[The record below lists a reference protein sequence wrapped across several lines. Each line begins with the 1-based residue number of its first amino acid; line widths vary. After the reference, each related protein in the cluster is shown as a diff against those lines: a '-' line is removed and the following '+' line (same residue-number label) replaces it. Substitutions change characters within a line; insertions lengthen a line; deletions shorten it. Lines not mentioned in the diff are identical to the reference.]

1 MQHNADKKMLIVS
14 FVQTCGLYL
23 KYQNIWN
30 GMKKWKDKHSP
41 FTYSSV
47 YPLFTTPLMASY
59 FSLSHTHTHTH
70 THTHATVMW
79 FVCCNNRFLM
89 DTLTLKPLNPRLAQW
104 PSKAPGLLASS
115 VCQWFCH
122 KCLFVSEWNVST
134 RLWVLFWV
142 ELFFLSSG
150 IMVDLVFHVLQVM
163 NSCAVV
169 SFDSWAES
177 VLTSLFSSVC
187 KQIW

>member
-1 MQHNADKKMLIVS
+1 
-14 FVQTCGLYL
+14 
-23 KYQNIWN
+23 
-30 GMKKWKDKHSP
+30 MKKLKDNHSP
-41 FTYSSV
+41 VPYSS
-47 YPLFTTPLMASY
+47 PLFTTLLMASY
-59 FSLSHTHTHTH
+59 FSLSHTH

-134 RLWVLFWV
+134 RLWELFWV
-142 ELFFLSSG
+142 ELFFSQLRDYGRSCVSCPTG
-150 IMVDLVFHVLQVM
+150 HEFLCCCVIWLVSWV
-163 NSCAVV
+163 CAN
-169 SFDSWAES
+169 F
-177 VLTSLFSSVC
+177 SLFLC
-187 KQIW
+187 L